1 MAELERTVLDQVV
14 SVANVVGT
22 QVIILY
28 MIRCAYMLL
37 RCWLERPRGPDI
49 YGPKEI
55 RIPAGERKDG

>member
-1 MAELERTVLDQVV
+1 MAELERTTLDQIV

-28 MIRCAYMLL
+28 MIRCAYMLFRL
-37 RCWLERPRGPDI
+37 WIGRSRTPNV

-55 RIPAGERKDG
+55 RISTGERKDG